1 VLVRAAA
8 VEQLSRDPNPRT
20 RAALTNVMSAH
31 FREDPARYRRVAEA
45 LLRDP
50 DRGVRARAQSLL
62 TRVRNLSAE
71 SEG

>member
-1 VLVRAAA
+1 VLVRGAA

-31 FREDPARYRRVAEA
+31 FREDPERYRRVAEA

-50 DRGVRARAQSLL
+50 DRGVRARAHGLL
-62 TRVRNLSAE
+62 TRVRSQSGPA
-71 SEG
+71 